1 LSLGELMMHAQ
12 SFGTAPLDRL
22 VVAVRAAQDRLQR
35 GPEREP
41 NLGNAGCRSCLHGT
55 GLLDQLAAAV
65 RAAQDRLQ
73 RGPDREEVHAQSG
86 PPGPPPAGAAA
97 VAPARPP
104 SGGAPF
110 GASTSS
116 PKSTRFMLY
125 TSSLGTVLLD
135 QIAAAVNAARRRFQ
149 RVPDQESNLGNSGCI
164 RCPSV
169 RCCSTSSPPR
179 YMPCRGQIMMHTLSR
194 GPVYLDQ
201 LGAAVQAVQ
210 GRLQREPDRTLS
222 QTGCEA
228 IEGGPAVTSPE
239 LNPWKV
245 LSPSAGL
252 QVQGRRLRARSRG
265 AGRGQDFLEN
275 FAPSQPPCDG
285 RVGGPPGSRHV
296 GPGGN
301 EGFGEGVRSFFRKG
315 GAPKFARRA
324 PPRGDVRAGRLP
336 RGGRVRDASSSGP
349 LD

>member
-1 LSLGELMMHAQ
+1 MPCGIGPSTRLTGGRTTATQDAEAVSRHWASRPARRRGSCSAGSVPARARAGRRDPGSRSGRPPARSSLSLGELMMHAQ

-116 PKSTRFMLY
+116 PKSTRIMLY

-149 RVPDQESNLGNSGCI
+149 RVPDQESNSATQGAYA
-164 RCPSV
+164 V
-169 RCCSTSSPPR
+169 PR
-179 YMPCRGQIMMHTLSR
+179 Y
-194 GPVYLDQ
+194 
-201 LGAAVQAVQ
+201 GAA
-210 GRLQREPDRTLS
+210 R
-222 QTGCEA
+222 
-228 IEGGPAVTSPE
+228 PA
-239 LNPWKV
+239 
-245 LSPSAGL
+245 
-252 QVQGRRLRARSRG
+252 RRRG
-265 AGRGQDFLEN
+265 A
-275 FAPSQPPCDG
+275 C
-285 RVGGPPGSRHV
+285 
-296 GPGGN
+296 
-301 EGFGEGVRSFFRKG
+301 
-315 GAPKFARRA
+315 
-324 PPRGDVRAGRLP
+324 RAG
-336 RGGRVRDASSSGP
+336 GK
-349 LD
+349 